1 MDFVIFVKRGKTE
14 ENISIWMKKSKTLL
28 NFKLYLKRE
37 RLCREEEG
45 ENND

>member
-1 MDFVIFVKRGKTE
+1 MDFVNFVKRAKTE

-37 RLCREEEG
+37 KLCGEEEG